1 MANLRKSK
9 NGSVPSSGAT
19 QPARKA
25 GATTIQTAPNLK
37 PSSVRNAAA
46 VTGAHAKAVDQQNN
60 GNVLV
65 VSNTV
70 EDAIAA
76 RRTKI
81 NKDARSK

>member
-1 MANLRKSK
+1 VAQLRQSK
-9 NGSVPSSGAT
+9 NGGSPSSGAT

-25 GATTIQTAPNLK
+25 AATTIKAAPNVK
-37 PSSVRNAAA
+37 PSSVRNASA
-46 VTGAHAKAVDQQNN
+46 VIGAHAKAVDQQNN

-70 EDAIAA
+70 EDAIAS